1 MIISRLSFISLK
13 VVKFVRVLS
22 TSGFN
27 NWTKGGFYSC
37 TGKAKARDKAVV
49 HWKTLETGSIVSLL
63 HWKTVQMFIESREI
77 GKRMTALENQDI
89 FMKKTAN

>member
-1 MIISRLSFISLK
+1 MSLTFRFWIQSDILYII
-13 VVKFVRVLS
+13 
-22 TSGFN
+22 
-27 NWTKGGFYSC
+27 GGFYSC

-77 GKRMTALENQDI
+77 GKRMTALENQEI

>member
-1 MIISRLSFISLK
+1 METYFEHNSQQDDRI
-13 VVKFVRVLS
+13 
-22 TSGFN
+22 
-27 NWTKGGFYSC
+27 GGFYSC

-77 GKRMTALENQDI
+77 GKRMTALENQEI